1 MARANR
7 PTRGTLKGKAGK
19 ENQEVTDMLN
29 RYWQDE
35 QGLAT
40 VEYALLLA
48 LIVAVA
54 LTAWTT
60 LGSKVNSVVSEAG
73 TEIFGS

>member
-1 MARANR
+1 M
-7 PTRGTLKGKAGK
+7 
-19 ENQEVTDMLN
+19 VTDMLTG
-29 RYWQDE
+29 YWQDE
-35 QGLAT
+35 RGLAT

-60 LGSKVNSVVSEAG
+60 LGSKVNSVISEAG
-73 TEIFGS
+73 TSISGP

>member
-1 MARANR
+1 MLGGE
-7 PTRGTLKGKAGK
+7 GTF
-19 ENQEVTDMLN
+19 NMLSDYC
-29 RYWQDE
+29 REE

-54 LTAWTT
+54 LTAWSA
-60 LGSKVNSVVSEAG
+60 LGSKINSVVTQTS
-73 TEIFGS
+73 TDIFGS

>member
-1 MARANR
+1 M
-7 PTRGTLKGKAGK
+7 AGK
-19 ENQEVTDMLN
+19 GIKGVTDMLN

-54 LTAWTT
+54 LTAWRET
-60 LGSKVNSVVSEAG
+60 SSEPALADSW
-73 TEIFGS
+73 TEV

>member
-1 MARANR
+1 
-7 PTRGTLKGKAGK
+7 
-19 ENQEVTDMLN
+19 MLN
-29 RYWQDE
+29 RYRYWQDE

-48 LIVAVA
+48 LIVVAA

-60 LGSKVNSVVSEAG
+60 LGTAVNSTLSEASSD
-73 TEIFGS
+73 IFGS